1 MSCLVNENFSCVIQV
16 TSPIE
21 SGAEGVE
28 LRGKDKKKKRGLS
41 AIFSKKK
48 DK

>member
-1 MSCLVNENFSCVIQV
+1 MQGSL
-16 TSPIE
+16 PKE

-28 LRGKDKKKKRGLS
+28 LRTKDKKKKRGLS